1 MTINLADWQGL
12 ARQLLSPLSESPAL
26 EAQVLLAH
34 VTGQSR
40 AWVLSHP
47 ETILTLDQQAVLD
60 SLLERLTKGVP
71 LPYLTGEQ
79 EFYALPFM
87 VTPDVLIP
95 RPETE
100 LLVERAVDWLKDHP
114 GRRRCADIGTG
125 SGCIAVSL
133 AHQVPELRMLAVDRS
148 HQTLLVAREN
158 ARRNGVSN
166 RIDFAQTD
174 LLDGL
179 SGPFDL
185 ICANLPYIPSK
196 TLSSLP
202 VCRHE
207 PRLALDGGSDGLD
220 FIRRLVAASVNK
232 AAPGGLLLLEIEY
245 RQGAEVEMLA
255 RQTFPAAQVNVI
267 KDLAGH
273 DRLVVILLNE

>member
-1 MTINLADWQGL
+1 MTINLVEWQVH
-12 ARQLLSPLSESPAL
+12 ARQQLSPLSENPGL
-26 EAQVLLAH
+26 EAQVLLALAI
-34 VTGQSR
+34 GRPR

-47 ETILTLDQQAVLD
+47 EYVLTPDQQAVLG
-60 SLLERLTKGVP
+60 SLLERLTNGVP

-79 EFYALPFM
+79 EFYGLPFL

-100 LLVERAVDWLKDHP
+100 LLVDRAIAWLKAHP
-114 GRRRCADIGTG
+114 GRRRCADIGAG

-133 AHQVPELRMLAVDRS
+133 ARHLTDARILAVDRS
-148 HQTLLVAREN
+148 RQTLLVAAEN
-158 ARRNGVSN
+158 ARRNGAAG
-166 RIDFAQTD
+166 RIDFVQAD

-202 VCRHE
+202 VSRYE
-207 PRLALDGGSDGLD
+207 PHFALDGGADGLE
-220 FIRRLVAASVNK
+220 FIRRLITTSVHK
-232 AAPGGLLLLEIEY
+232 MAPGGLQLIEIEY
-245 RQGAEVEMLA
+245 RQGVEVTNLA
-255 RQTFPAAQVNVI
+255 RQAFTAAKVNVI
-267 KDLAGH
+267 QDLAGL
-273 DRLVVILLNE
+273 DRLVAIHLSE

>member
-1 MTINLADWQGL
+1 MTINLAEWQGH
-12 ARQLLSPLSESPAL
+12 AHQALSPLSESAAL

-34 VTGQSR
+34 ATGQSR

-47 ETILTLDQQAVLD
+47 ETILTPSQQAVLD
-60 SLLERLTKGVP
+60 NLLERLSNGVP

-79 EFYALPFM
+79 EFYALPFW

-100 LLVERAVDWLKDHP
+100 LLVERAAAWLKAHP

-133 AHQVPELRMLAVDRS
+133 AHHVPDLRMLAVDRS
-148 HQTLLVAREN
+148 YPALLVAREN

-166 RIDFAQTD
+166 RIDFIQAD
-174 LLDGL
+174 LLEGL

-196 TLSSLP
+196 TLSRLP
-202 VCRHE
+202 VRLHE
-207 PRLALDGGSDGLD
+207 PRLALDGGLDGLD

-232 AAPGGLLLLEIEY
+232 MAPGGLQLYEIEY
-245 RQGAEVEMLA
+245 RQGAEVEKLV

-267 KDLAGH
+267 KDLAGN
-273 DRLVVILLNE
+273 DRLVAIQLHE